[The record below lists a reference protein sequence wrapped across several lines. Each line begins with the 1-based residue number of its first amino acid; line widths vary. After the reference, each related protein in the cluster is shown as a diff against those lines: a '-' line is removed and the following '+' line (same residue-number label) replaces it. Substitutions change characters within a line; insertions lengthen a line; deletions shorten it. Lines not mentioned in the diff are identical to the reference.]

1 MNILIDIN
9 HPAHVHFFKN
19 AIDLFQKKG
28 HKIFVVARDKDV
40 TLPLLQ
46 YYRIPYVVGSNRKS
60 GFFQLGLELFE
71 HTMKLMKAS
80 RTFHPDVIISFAS
93 PMASWAAVLLGI
105 PSIAFDDTEH
115 AKIGAALYQ
124 PFASAICT
132 PTSFW
137 RDLGK
142 KQYRFKGCKALA
154 YLHPKWFTPDPSIL
168 KTLGMEVGETFSF
181 VRFVS
186 WQAAHDAGQK
196 GFSRL
201 EKEALVE
208 KMLGFGKVILSVENQ
223 KEPTLVGSNLSI
235 PLFQVHNLLS
245 YASLYFGEGGAMAI
259 EAAVLGTPSIY
270 VNTLSAGI
278 IDELE
283 NKYHLLMSFKNGAPA
298 IIKAQEILSDPG
310 SKALWEERRNNMLKE
325 VDDVTTWMVD
335 FVENYRVV

>member
-28 HKIFVVARDKDV
+28 HKTFVVARDKDV

-46 YYRIPYVVGSNRKS
+46 YYRIPYIIGSNRKS
-60 GFFQLGLELFE
+60 GFFQLGLELLD
-71 HTMKLMKAS
+71 HTMKIMRAS
-80 RTFHPDVIISFAS
+80 RAFRPEVIISFAS
-93 PMASWAAVLLGI
+93 PMASWASVLLGI

-132 PTSFW
+132 PASFQ

-142 KQYRFKGCKALA
+142 KHYRFKGCKALA

-168 KTLGMEVGETFSF
+168 KTLGMQVGETFSF

-186 WQAAHDAGQK
+186 WQAAHDVGQK

-201 EKEALVE
+201 EKETLVE
-208 KMLGFGKVILSVENQ
+208 KMFGFGRVILSVENH
-223 KEPTLVGSNLSI
+223 KEPTLLGSDLSV
-235 PLFQVHNLLS
+235 PLTQVHNLLS
-245 YASLYFGEGGAMAI
+245 FASLYFGEGGAMAM

-270 VNTLSAGI
+270 VNTLTAGV

-283 NKYHLLMSFKNGAPA
+283 NKYHLLMPYKNGAPA
-298 IIKAQEILSDPG
+298 IIKAQEILSTPG
-310 SKALWEERRNNMLKE
+310 TKVIWAERRDKMIME
-325 VDDVTTWMVD
+325 VEDVTTWMVD
-335 FVENYRVV
+335 FVENYQE

>member
-1 MNILIDIN
+1 M
-9 HPAHVHFFKN
+9 
-19 AIDLFQKKG
+19 
-28 HKIFVVARDKDV
+28 
-40 TLPLLQ
+40 
-46 YYRIPYVVGSNRKS
+46 
-60 GFFQLGLELFE
+60 
-71 HTMKLMKAS
+71 
-80 RTFHPDVIISFAS
+80 
-93 PMASWAAVLLGI
+93 
-105 PSIAFDDTEH
+105 
-115 AKIGAALYQ
+115 
-124 PFASAICT
+124 
-132 PTSFW
+132 
-137 RDLGK
+137 
-142 KQYRFKGCKALA
+142 
-154 YLHPKWFTPDPSIL
+154 
-168 KTLGMEVGETFSF
+168 
-181 VRFVS
+181 
-186 WQAAHDAGQK
+186 
-196 GFSRL
+196 
-201 EKEALVE
+201 E